1 MAVEPVAVN
10 ASDPSV
16 DGPLLAW
23 HEPGAAGVLVG
34 GGTQTRVGGVH
45 PAVGGARLA
54 VVRDGAAIDI
64 THTSG
69 PPFAL
74 TVAAPG
80 ADAVAVSASWV
91 VWRARE
97 GGRDTIRAAPLAGG
111 SVVRVMRAADLGRP
125 ALDGDR
131 VAFHVGGRS
140 GGRIVVAD
148 LGRGRRRTVRR
159 ERRAQLLN
167 PSLRGDR
174 LLYVRAIYSRQELR
188 VGPLGRRPP
197 SRDRSLWSTVPTGRR
212 DAGHEP
218 GVSHHRHG
226 HPKRLWRRP
235 RKGVAAT
242 LWTTALA
249 ADAAYVTR
257 LRQESGQPPVAEL
270 LRVTR

>member
-1 MAVEPVAVN
+1 MAVERVAVN

-16 DGPLLAW
+16 DGRLLAW
-23 HEPGAAGVLVG
+23 HEPGAAGVLTG
-34 GGTQTRVGGVH
+34 GPTPTRVGGVH

-54 VVRDGAAIDI
+54 VVRDGAIHV

-69 PPFAL
+69 QPFAL
-74 TVAAPG
+74 VVPARG
-80 ADAVAVSASWV
+80 ADAIAVSASWV
-91 VWRARE
+91 VWRARDS
-97 GGRDTIRAAPLAGG
+97 GRDTIRAAPLAGG
-111 SVVRVMRAADLGRP
+111 RVVRVMRAADLGRP

-131 VAFHVGGRS
+131 VVFHVGGRS
-140 GGRIVVAD
+140 GGRIMFAD

-167 PSLRGDR
+167 PSLRGNR
-174 LLYVRAIYSRQELR
+174 LLYVRALYSRQEL
-188 VGPLGRRPP
+188 VIGPLGRRPP
-197 SRDRSLWSTVPTGRR
+197 SRDRPLWATVPTGFR

-218 GVSHHRHG
+218 GVQHHAHG

-257 LRQESGQPPVAEL
+257 LRQENGGPPVAEL